1 LEVFPVVE
9 LLEMLASRRPISRTD
24 GTNVSNIVI
33 VGLQWGDEGKG
44 KIVDLL
50 CPAFDAVVRYQGG
63 NNAGHTVKFG
73 DRHFALRLIPS
84 GILHAGLPC
93 VMGNG
98 LVVAPDALLEEL
110 AELAAAGVETEGR
123 LFLSNR
129 AQTVLPQL
137 VALDRAR
144 EAAAGEQKVGTTGRG
159 IGPTYEMKVAR
170 LGLRLSELG
179 SPQLEERLRAQL
191 VRVEAE
197 LAALGGEPLGQPGPI
212 ADRCHEWSRQL
223 APYLA
228 DTEHLLHRWVEEGRS
243 LLFEGAQGS
252 LLDVDHGTYPFV
264 TSSSPTAGGASTGTG
279 VPPTALDGVLG
290 IVKAYTTRVGGGPFP
305 GELTDE
311 RGEFLRERG
320 HEFGTVTGRPRRCG
334 WFDAVAVR
342 YAVRLNGTRAVAL
355 TKLDVLDTLDEIP
368 VCVGYRYRGEVLQE
382 FPSCLETLAEVEPVY
397 ETLPGWQSDT
407 CGVLDFAHLP
417 AAARAYVEYLER
429 AIGSQV
435 ALIST
440 GPRREETIVR
450 DDTALTGWLGD
461 RLADVLAARGA

>member
-1 LEVFPVVE
+1 
-9 LLEMLASRRPISRTD
+9 
-24 GTNVSNIVI
+24 VSNLVI

-84 GILHAGLPC
+84 GILHDGVPC

-98 LVVAPDALLEEL
+98 LVVAPEALLEEL
-110 AELAAAGVETEGR
+110 AELAAAGVVTEGR

-129 AQTVLPQL
+129 AQAVLPQL

-144 EAAAGEQKVGTTGRG
+144 ETAAGEQKVGTTGRG

-179 SPQLEERLRAQL
+179 SPRLEERLRAQL

-197 LAALGGEPLGQPGPI
+197 LAALGGEPVGEPGPI
-212 ADRCHEWSRQL
+212 ADRCRDWSRRL

-228 DTEHLLHRWVEEGRS
+228 DTEHLLHRWLEEGKS

-264 TSSSPTAGGASTGTG
+264 TSSNPTAGGAATGTG

-305 GELTDE
+305 GELLDE
-311 RGEFLRERG
+311 RGEFLRKRG

-334 WFDAVAVR
+334 WFDAVAAR
-342 YAVRLNGTRAVAL
+342 YAVRLNGARAVAL

-368 VCVGYRYRGEVLQE
+368 VCVGYRHRGEVMPE
-382 FPSCLETLAEVEPVY
+382 FPSCLETLEEVEPVY
-397 ETLPGWQSDT
+397 QTLPGWKSDT
-407 CGVLDFAHLP
+407 CGVLEFDRLP
-417 AAARAYVEYLER
+417 AAARAYVEFLER
-429 AIGSQV
+429 AIGSEV

-450 DDTALTGWLGD
+450 DRSPLVDWLGA
-461 RLADVLAARGA
+461 RLDDVLAARGA